1 MINCQMMHNKK
12 LPNTYKLQK
21 LLLRHHWLLLAL
33 GQNLLLPWLINS
45 LEGESGCGY
54 SLLLSLLD
62 QTQGLVGGGE
72 DVLVGSVWSLVSV
85 LNTLDGLVDEDV
97 LSVLRNDVVEGSD
110 LSLLLKN

>member
-1 MINCQMMHNKK
+1 MMQMMQSKK
-12 LPNTYKLQK
+12 LPNTYKLQQ

-33 GQNLLLPWLINS
+33 GQNLLLPWLADS
-45 LEGESGCGY
+45 LEGTSLIGY

-72 DVLVGSVWSLVSV
+72 DILVRSVWSLVSV
-85 LNTLDGLVDEDV
+85 LNTLDSLVDEDV

-110 LSLLLKN
+110 FSLLLKN